1 MSKSKKKFLIK
12 LLSKIISE
20 INEEENMNEI
30 HKNIIEPVVHK
41 CIRELYPYM
50 ICGIVT
56 ISALFLLIIS
66 ILVLNIKICYK

>member
-1 MSKSKKKFLIK
+1 MSKSKKRFLSQ
-12 LLSKIISE
+12 LLSKIIKE
-20 INEEENMNEI
+20 FNEEENMNEI
-30 HKNIIEPVVHK
+30 HKNVIEPVVKK

-56 ISALFLLIIS
+56 ISVLFLLIIS